1 MDNLILIY
9 HCLYTLTDR
18 IDIRFKDF
26 YKLLKYFFSSYVI
39 CVVKNIV
46 NVLLPKSRKGFGEF
60 VAKKICIIAI
70 ACIILLN
77 FVVGYTEGKNFGIKA
92 VSTQ

>member
-1 MDNLILIY
+1 M
-9 HCLYTLTDR
+9 
-18 IDIRFKDF
+18 
-26 YKLLKYFFSSYVI
+26 
-39 CVVKNIV
+39 
-46 NVLLPKSRKGFGEF
+46 NVLLAKSRQGFDKF

-92 VSTQ
+92 VSTQHF